1 MRNKIAIYSGT
12 VPSTIFIETLI
23 KSLSDKNLDIY
34 LFGKRNTKA
43 FNYLSPNIKVFDSP
57 SGKFKRIFYFLEQVS
72 RLAFFKPVTFFK
84 LLFYFKNNLYHNN
97 DNLIFWLDKIAP
109 VINNLPDIFHIQW
122 AKSLRFWFF
131 LRELFD
137 TKIILSL
144 RGAHINYSP
153 LADNKLAKEYKTL
166 FPNIDF
172 FHAVSKSI
180 MEEAS
185 KYADIEKKTKVIYS
199 GFDFSKLKNLN
210 LKERNNKNKKKEFHF
225 ISVGRFHWKKAF
237 HLSIIAINKLLNM
250 GLNVTYTIIANDKP
264 SEEILYQIRDLGI
277 SKNIFLKKV
286 STQDQIYQEIY
297 NSDCLILPSVEE
309 GIANVVIES
318 MAIGTQ
324 VISSDCGGMNE
335 IIIDEY
341 NGFLFR
347 SRDSKD
353 LVNKMK
359 KIIFLD
365 DIEKKL
371 IIKKGKETI
380 ENKFS
385 INKLG
390 NEMEKIYSN
399 VLKT

>member
-1 MRNKIAIYSGT
+1 
-12 VPSTIFIETLI
+12 
-23 KSLSDKNLDIY
+23 
-34 LFGKRNTKA
+34 
-43 FNYLSPNIKVFDSP
+43 
-57 SGKFKRIFYFLEQVS
+57 
-72 RLAFFKPVTFFK
+72 
-84 LLFYFKNNLYHNN
+84 
-97 DNLIFWLDKIAP
+97 
-109 VINNLPDIFHIQW
+109 
-122 AKSLRFWFF
+122 
-131 LRELFD
+131 
-137 TKIILSL
+137 
-144 RGAHINYSP
+144 
-153 LADNKLAKEYKTL
+153 
-166 FPNIDF
+166 
-172 FHAVSKSI
+172 

-185 KYADIEKKTKVIYS
+185 KYADIKKKTKVIYS

-237 HLSIIAINKLLNM
+237 HLSITAINKLLNM
-250 GLNVTYTIIANDKP
+250 GINVKYTIIANDKP

-277 SKNIFLKKV
+277 SKNIFLKKI

-335 IIIDEY
+335 IIRDEY
-341 NGFLFR
+341 NGFLFK

-353 LVNKMK
+353 LVNKME

-371 IIKKGKETI
+371 IIKKGKKTI
-380 ENKFS
+380 KNKFS